1 MAMKLQDYANKY
13 KTINFERRDGIL
25 QMTLHSQGKELK
37 WGAIPHEECC
47 WAFADVARDP
57 ENRAVILTGT
67 GEAFCDDARW
77 PKDGGEPGRIPT
89 SAWAHNLQE
98 AKHLLWN
105 HLNIEAPLIAAV
117 NGPALIH
124 AELALLCDVV
134 LAAEQADFQDMPHF
148 RGGLVPGDGVHV
160 VFPLLMGHNRGRYFL
175 LMGQKISAREAK
187 DMGLVNEVLP
197 REQLLARAWEVARH
211 ILEMPPLT
219 VRLTRLALTRELKR
233 LMFDHLEY
241 GLMLEGLG
249 AAQHWPTVRPK
260 I

>member
-1 MAMKLQDYANKY
+1 MGVKVVAADARGCSRFRLLLSDKLSTLMAGRAKAGRPRSNRPQHGGKQMAMKLEDYANKY
-13 KTINFERRDGIL
+13 KTIKFERRDGIL

-77 PKDGGEPGRIPT
+77 PKDGGEPGKIPT

-117 NGPALIH
+117 NGPALI
-124 AELALLCDVV
+124 
-134 LAAEQADFQDMPHF
+134 
-148 RGGLVPGDGVHV
+148 
-160 VFPLLMGHNRGRYFL
+160 
-175 LMGQKISAREAK
+175 
-187 DMGLVNEVLP
+187 
-197 REQLLARAWEVARH
+197 
-211 ILEMPPLT
+211 
-219 VRLTRLALTRELKR
+219 
-233 LMFDHLEY
+233 
-241 GLMLEGLG
+241 
-249 AAQHWPTVRPK
+249 
-260 I
+260 